1 MSQSEHKPGSI
12 LRVRCQNFLTYADV
26 EFFPGARLNVVI
38 GPNGSGKSTILCA
51 ICLGLGGSPVLLGRA
66 DDVRTFIMHEKDRG
80 FIEIELQ
87 SRTSSKLI
95 IRRSIDRSL
104 GKETSVSTTSSTWT
118 LNGVKSSQKAVKAI
132 VVEDYKIMVDNLC
145 VFLPQDHVGSFSGF
159 NCQKLLTETEKALS
173 REQLYDKHME
183 LITMQKESSS
193 TKLNKQT
200 IAERL
205 AELKAENEALER
217 QREKLEERKKFERKL
232 EVLVKKKMWLDMDT
246 NRKKCLELK
255 EEKETLKTAYNTA
268 NASCIPL
275 KEKLETLTKV
285 GEKQSSSAKMFYDG
299 IKQSKKD
306 LEKHQDKVD
315 KFDSNIEDDVM
326 RLNEL
331 NDAQEKAERKAN
343 AAAEKLEELK
353 SEFAKKPSLGP
364 LDKQYQ
370 DCTAKYTTLNQQLGK
385 LDRKSRNI
393 GGEFRTAK
401 DVCVFLEKDL
411 KDIKD
416 SRKTRWNK
424 ILQGLNSNKRSQM
437 QQIKK
442 FISENNFRKTVLGPI
457 ALEVTCKNQTAAMYI
472 ESHLPFSKSTTFV
485 VQCQED
491 YDFLFKKIRQEKNIP
506 INIDLVTSSSQ
517 SGDSQRSY
525 SAQRFSSFKKN
536 FGVVGYLDEQIEA
549 PPAVVE
555 SLKMTQFDKVI
566 IGGRATLQ
574 AISGNDQF
582 MNELAKREPNHP
594 QANSLQ
600 ASILMYSNNV
610 SRYSGRINMNVKD
623 IPNNTNLYS
632 TGTPKET
639 ISLMEN
645 KLADQKQKMNE
656 ISNEDKENNV
666 ELEKSERASKKA
678 QDELMACKAEM
689 SDIRKL
695 KQRIDQQQKK
705 VEELRAQAAR
715 DFEADMSKQ
724 LRTIQKTLQTS
735 AKELDGSSDKYDAL
749 MDNTF
754 KAGLAKMTQEG
765 TDAQSRSLNQVIQD
779 IEVEAFE
786 FKKRYEKAKDEFTKT
801 KAAFKKIQ
809 NECLQK
815 APLVDPVTNE
825 ELPLKKKIDEL
836 PDELET
842 IDALID
848 EANIK
853 VNSIEDN
860 PEVAIQYEQ
869 RQEEI
874 RNIEEELKT
883 LNASENMQEAEASSL
898 ESSWLLRLKNQLDKV
913 NSRFGRYMEAL
924 SCAGEIKL
932 YKGED
937 ESEEYKDWGVK
948 INVRFR
954 QASGLQALS
963 AQVHSGGE
971 RSVSTI
977 LYLMAL
983 QDMLVSPVRC
993 VDEINQGMDEVNER
1007 SVFKRIVSNS
1017 CKAPKDLTNPTE
1029 HSGQYFLI
1037 TPKLL
1042 PNLDGLENEEI
1053 TVLTIFN
1060 GTRSFPNYNDWNVE
1074 KYLRRKRK
1082 LDSGGAAMNGHRG
1095 GAIPKKK
1102 R

>member
-1 MSQSEHKPGSI
+1 M
-12 LRVRCQNFLTYADV
+12 
-26 EFFPGARLNVVI
+26 RL
-38 GPNGSGKSTILCA
+38 A
-51 ICLGLGGSPVLLGRA
+51 
-66 DDVRTFIMHEKDRG
+66 
-80 FIEIELQ
+80 
-87 SRTSSKLI
+87 
-95 IRRSIDRSL
+95 SL
-104 GKETSVSTTSSTWT
+104 GAP
-118 LNGVKSSQKAVKAI
+118 LGAA
-132 VVEDYKIMVDNLC
+132 
-145 VFLPQDHVGSFSGF
+145 
-159 NCQKLLTETEKALS
+159 
-173 REQLYDKHME
+173 
-183 LITMQKESSS
+183 
-193 TKLNKQT
+193 
-200 IAERL
+200 
-205 AELKAENEALER
+205 
-217 QREKLEERKKFERKL
+217 
-232 EVLVKKKMWLDMDT
+232 T
-246 NRKKCLELK
+246 N
-255 EEKETLKTAYNTA
+255 
-268 NASCIPL
+268 
-275 KEKLETLTKV
+275 
-285 GEKQSSSAKMFYDG
+285 
-299 IKQSKKD
+299 
-306 LEKHQDKVD
+306 
-315 KFDSNIEDDVM
+315 
-326 RLNEL
+326 
-331 NDAQEKAERKAN
+331 
-343 AAAEKLEELK
+343 
-353 SEFAKKPSLGP
+353 
-364 LDKQYQ
+364 
-370 DCTAKYTTLNQQLGK
+370 
-385 LDRKSRNI
+385 
-393 GGEFRTAK
+393 
-401 DVCVFLEKDL
+401 
-411 KDIKD
+411 
-416 SRKTRWNK
+416 
-424 ILQGLNSNKRSQM
+424 NSNHQK
-437 QQIKK
+437 
-442 FISENNFRKTVLGPI
+442 
-457 ALEVTCKNQTAAMYI
+457 
-472 ESHLPFSKSTTFV
+472 
-485 VQCQED
+485 
-491 YDFLFKKIRQEKNIP
+491 
-506 INIDLVTSSSQ
+506 
-517 SGDSQRSY
+517 
-525 SAQRFSSFKKN
+525 
-536 FGVVGYLDEQIEA
+536 
-549 PPAVVE
+549 
-555 SLKMTQFDKVI
+555 
-566 IGGRATLQ
+566 
-574 AISGNDQF
+574 
-582 MNELAKREPNHP
+582 
-594 QANSLQ
+594 
-600 ASILMYSNNV
+600 YSNNV

-705 VEELRAQAAR
+705 VSERTEESWKRVRVRVRVRAKLTLYHSVQVEELRAQAAR

-735 AKELDGSSDKYDAL
+735 AKELDGSSDKYDSL

-825 ELPLKKKIDEL
+825 ELPLKKKVSERASLVEDDNAKGAKRLQTATFTTKLTHSILLTLCSAQIDEL

-924 SCAGEIKL
+924 SCAGEITL

-1007 SVFKRIVSNS
+1007 R
-1017 CKAPKDLTNPTE
+1017 
-1029 HSGQYFLI
+1029 
-1037 TPKLL
+1037 
-1042 PNLDGLENEEI
+1042 
-1053 TVLTIFN
+1053 
-1060 GTRSFPNYNDWNVE
+1060 
-1074 KYLRRKRK
+1074 
-1082 LDSGGAAMNGHRG
+1082 
-1095 GAIPKKK
+1095 
-1102 R
+1102 